1 MKPYTTLCNLL
12 FGETI
17 SLKAAKA
24 ARKGRWTGCVFCR
37 LLNMIHRNHCEDEY
51 AYYCK
56 DDTDDGDR

>member
-1 MKPYTTLCNLL
+1 
-12 FGETI
+12 
-17 SLKAAKA
+17 
-24 ARKGRWTGCVFCR
+24 